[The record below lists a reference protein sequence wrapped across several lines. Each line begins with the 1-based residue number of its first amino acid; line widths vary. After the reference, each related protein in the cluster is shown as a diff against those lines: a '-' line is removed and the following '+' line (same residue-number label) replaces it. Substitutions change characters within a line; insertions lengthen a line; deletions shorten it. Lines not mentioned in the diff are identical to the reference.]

1 LKLEGDLKFADSA
14 MDEALVLYKKCLEI
28 DPLNEYVVANIGLI
42 YMMR

>member
-1 LKLEGDLKFADSA
+1 
-14 MDEALVLYKKCLEI
+14 MDEALELYKQSLEI